1 MENAAIPAHARIGT
15 GHQVCPVYGRL
26 LDGSGVG
33 VSDGIGVVLGVTVG
47 AALGVGVGVSLGVGV
62 GVSLGVGVG
71 VGGTITLFRITHRF
85 PFFIFSFSYVT
96 RYESDTSFSTTLH

>member
-1 MENAAIPAHARIGT
+1 M
-15 GHQVCPVYGRL
+15 
-26 LDGSGVG
+26 DGSGVG

-47 AALGVGVGVSLGVGV
+47 AALGVGVGVSLGVE
-62 GVSLGVGVG
+62 VG

-96 RYESDTSFSTTLH
+96 RYESDTSFSITLH

>member
-26 LDGSGVG
+26 WDGSGVG

-47 AALGVGVGVSLGVGV
+47 AALGVGIGVSL
-62 GVSLGVGVG
+62 GVG

-85 PFFIFSFSYVT
+85 PFFIFSFSYIT

>member
-33 VSDGIGVVLGVTVG
+33 VS
-47 AALGVGVGVSLGVGV
+47 LGVGLGVSLGVGTGISLGV
-62 GVSLGVGVG
+62 GIGVSLGVGVG

>member
-47 AALGVGVGVSLGVGV
+47 AALGVGIGVSLG
-62 GVSLGVGVG
+62 LGRRYDYL
-71 VGGTITLFRITHRF
+71 ISDYPPLSIFHI
-85 PFFIFSFSYVT
+85 FISYIT

>member
-33 VSDGIGVVLGVTVG
+33 VSDGIRVVLGVTVG
-47 AALGVGVGVSLGVGV
+47 AALGVGV

>member
-47 AALGVGVGVSLGVGV
+47 AALGVGIGVSLGVGV

-85 PFFIFSFSYVT
+85 PFSYFHF
-96 RYESDTSFSTTLH
+96 RM

>member
-47 AALGVGVGVSLGVGV
+47 AALGVGIGVSLGVGLPYF
-62 GVSLGVGVG
+62 GLPTAFHFSYFH
-71 VGGTITLFRITHRF
+71 FRI
-85 PFFIFSFSYVT
+85 
-96 RYESDTSFSTTLH
+96 

>member
-62 GVSLGVGVG
+62 GV
-71 VGGTITLFRITHRF
+71 GGTITLFRITHRF

-96 RYESDTSFSTTLH
+96 RYESDTSFSITLH

>member
-15 GHQVCPVYGRL
+15 GHQVCPVHGRL

-47 AALGVGVGVSLGVGV
+47 AALGVGVGVSLGVE
-62 GVSLGVGVG
+62 VG

-96 RYESDTSFSTTLH
+96 RYESDTSFSITLH